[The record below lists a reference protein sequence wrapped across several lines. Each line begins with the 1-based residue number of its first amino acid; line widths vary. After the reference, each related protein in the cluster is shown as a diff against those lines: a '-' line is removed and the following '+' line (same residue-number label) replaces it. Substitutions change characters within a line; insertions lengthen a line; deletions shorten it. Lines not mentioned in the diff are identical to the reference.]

1 MEISSRRIVSLEK
14 DIRHAYAQMK
24 SLLQAEEKVQILQ
37 MIFLIDRLLK
47 ILGASN
53 RRKISQSDR

>member
-1 MEISSRRIVSLEK
+1 MLMEISCRRIASLEK

-37 MIFLIDRLLK
+37 MIFLID
-47 ILGASN
+47 
-53 RRKISQSDR
+53 